1 MLRRDNGRLL
11 EQPSIFKATATN
23 HLAYGVK
30 DYAKSR
36 DWYMDIFGMT
46 CTFDDG
52 KRCSVE
58 FGNPPRAIYIG
69 ESRQPDKKA
78 WMDHWAFS
86 VANYDTP
93 TAEAILRRYGFD
105 PHYDGE
111 YAWTIE
117 DPDGFRLQICAEV
130 GVFPGAAVK
139 GATTEGKVPT
149 GEKAHRPGLFKA
161 TAVNHISYTVPD
173 YKKTRDFYMDLLGMR
188 LAFEDG
194 LKASVAFGQPEDAIY
209 VVQRGDKPVI
219 DHIAISVADFDLE
232 DSRQKLDKAGLH
244 PEEDGDAAWTVLD
257 PDGYRV
263 QVCGEV
269 GVYPGAARDFFHQ
282 LKK

>member
-11 EQPSIFKATATN
+11 ETPRIFQATAIN

-36 DWYMDIFGMT
+36 DFYMDLLGIT

-52 KRCSVE
+52 KRCSVS
-58 FGNPPRAIYIG
+58 FGNPPREIYIG

-78 WMDHWAFS
+78 FMDHWAFS
-86 VANYDTP
+86 VANFDLKSS
-93 TAEAILRRYGFD
+93 EAILKRFGFD

-111 YAWTIE
+111 YAWTVL
-117 DPDGFRLQICAEV
+117 DPDGFRTQICAEFS
-130 GVFPGAAVK
+130 VFPGAALK
-139 GATTEGKVPT
+139 GSTPEGKIPS
-149 GEKAHRPGLFKA
+149 GSAASRPGVFKA
-161 TAVNHISYTVPD
+161 TAFNHISYGVPN
-173 YKKTRDFYMDLLGMR
+173 YARTRDFYMDLLGMR

-194 LKASVAFGQPEDAIY
+194 LKCSVAYGDPEDAIY
-209 VVQRGDKPVI
+209 VVPRANGPVV
-219 DHIAISVADFDLE
+219 DHIAISVADFDLAGAE
-232 DSRQKLDKAGLH
+232 AKLKQFGLH
-244 PEEDGDAAWTVLD
+244 PDEDGDAAWTVLD

-263 QVCGEV
+263 QVCAEV